1 METKKYL
8 NQLLDLPQM
17 VNDKLKVSCWNSMVE
32 NSESTIP
39 NWINTFFKL
48 AALVLLLG
56 AFWGG
61 VNYLTETQ
69 NGDPAWDMDNPVIGE
84 EFVYDRDSLGN
95 IIEDSYDIMEVHQKD
110 EEGNLLYYQ
119 KTDLETGELVFEQE
133 SKIFN
138 TGNGILGFVGY
149 LLAFFFWLYAV
160 ISLANVLRSAGNEIS
175 NSQGNILE
183 LLLRDGPLA
192 LIRAAGYIGALLAL
206 FAAIGYTVTW
216 LTSIDLGAGSDVW
229 GDAGGFLS
237 VFSEFSNIGV
247 LAIATLMG
255 MTDIFSSVDPQ
266 MLMSQLTDTMSEGS
280 VVEWLNKDDLVIVIG
295 SYWNVIVILIGLF
308 VNLLIWKWVYAL
320 GHTFVKWISGPYFP
334 HKSL

>member
-61 VNYLTETQ
+61 FNYLTETQ

-95 IIEDSYDIMEVHQKD
+95 IIEDSYDIKEVHQKD

-119 KTDLETGELVFEQE
+119 KTDPETGELVFEQE

-160 ISLANVLRSAGNEIS
+160 ISLANVLRSTGNEIS
-175 NSQGNILE
+175 NSKGNILE
-183 LLLRDGPLA
+183 LILRDGPLA
-192 LIRAAGYIGALLAL
+192 LIRAAGYIAALLAL
-206 FAAIGYTVTW
+206 FSAIAITFTW
-216 LTSIDLGAGSDVW
+216 LTSINLGTGGDVW
-229 GDAGGFLS
+229 GEAGGLLS
-237 VFSEFSNIGV
+237 LFSEFSNIGIM
-247 LAIATLMG
+247 AIAVLME
-255 MTDIFSSVDPQ
+255 MTDIFSSIDPQ
-266 MLMSQLTDTMSEGS
+266 MLMSELTETMSEGS

-308 VNLLIWKWVYAL
+308 INLLIWKWVYAL
-320 GHTFVKWISGPYFP
+320 GHTFIKWISGPYFP

>member
-61 VNYLTETQ
+61 FNYLTETQ
-69 NGDPAWDMDNPVIGE
+69 NGDPAWDMDNPVIEE

-95 IIEDSYDIMEVHQKD
+95 IIEDSYDIKEVHQKD

-119 KTDLETGELVFEQE
+119 KTDPETGELVFEQE

-160 ISLANVLRSAGNEIS
+160 ISLANVLRSTGNEIS
-175 NSQGNILE
+175 NSKGNILE
-183 LLLRDGPLA
+183 LILRDGPLA
-192 LIRAAGYIGALLAL
+192 LIRAAGYIAALLAL
-206 FAAIGYTVTW
+206 FSAIAITFTW
-216 LTSIDLGAGSDVW
+216 LTSINLGTGGDVW
-229 GDAGGFLS
+229 GEAGGLLS
-237 VFSEFSNIGV
+237 LFSEFSNIGIM
-247 LAIATLMG
+247 AIAVLME
-255 MTDIFSSVDPQ
+255 MTDIFSSIDPQ
-266 MLMSQLTDTMSEGS
+266 MLMSELTETMSEGS

-308 VNLLIWKWVYAL
+308 INLLIWKWVYAL
-320 GHTFVKWISGPYFP
+320 GHTFIKWISGPYFP